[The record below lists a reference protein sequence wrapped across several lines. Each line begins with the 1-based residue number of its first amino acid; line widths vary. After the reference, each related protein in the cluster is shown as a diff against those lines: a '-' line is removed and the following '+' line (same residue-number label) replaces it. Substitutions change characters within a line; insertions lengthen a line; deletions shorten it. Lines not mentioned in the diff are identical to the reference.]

1 MKLIDIMLYAIR
13 AMSERKTRS
22 ALTILGI
29 MIGPAAVVGITS
41 LTSGYGHNI
50 NSQLLELG
58 TNTILVEPNGQ
69 KTITSQDVNVI
80 QSIKGVSGVYP
91 YYAIPAQ
98 ISTPGGKEN
107 VVIFAINL
115 QTGLESAVPGIK
127 LSQGEFPQPFNTY
140 GAVIGW
146 QIANPQNTEY
156 TSYKL
161 NNVITMTISENG
173 QPVSKSLL
181 VMGILK
187 EFGPSFIV
195 NVDQGVFVPLNTG
208 SQLTGNSPYDGL
220 LVIAQ
225 SSSDVTSITNSIKK
239 YYGNNLQVLSSQE
252 AINVANSIVGT
263 LNLLLASAASVSF
276 LVAFV
281 GVTTTM
287 YTSTLERTREIGIL
301 KALGFKNRDVM
312 NIFVFESGIMGLLG
326 GLIGVVLGAGG
337 SYVLSLIIPS
347 LLKFGGP
354 GAGGSGFSIG
364 AATPVFDPT
373 TIVIIVIVS
382 AVIGII
388 AGSIPAYKASR
399 VEPVKVLRNE

>member
-1 MKLIDIMLYAIR
+1 MKLIDVMMYAIR

-29 MIGPAAVVGITS
+29 MIGPAAVIGITS
-41 LTSGYGHNI
+41 LTSGYGQNI
-50 NSQLLELG
+50 HSQLLELG

-69 KTITSQDVNVI
+69 KTITVQEINQI
-80 QSIKGVSGVYP
+80 ETIKGVSGVYP

-98 ISTPGGKEN
+98 ISTPGGKES
-107 VVIFAINL
+107 VVVFAINL

-127 LSQGEFPQPFNTY
+127 LSQGQFPQQFNTF

-146 QIANPQNTEY
+146 QIANPQDSQY
-156 TSYKL
+156 SSYKL
-161 NNVITMTISENG
+161 NNVVTMTISVKG
-173 QPVSKSLL
+173 QQVSKSFL

-225 SSSDVTSITNSIKK
+225 SSSDVTSITNSIKG

-287 YTSTLERTREIGIL
+287 YTSTLERIREIGIL
-301 KALGFKNRDVM
+301 KALGFRNNDVM
-312 NIFVFESGIMGLLG
+312 NIFMLESGIMGLVG
-326 GLIGVVLGAGG
+326 GLIGVTLGAVG
-337 SYVLSLIIPS
+337 SYALSLIIPRF
-347 LLKFGGP
+347 LNFGGQ
-354 GAGGSGFSIG
+354 SGFSIG
-364 AATPVFDPT
+364 YAMPVFDPS
-373 TIVIIVIVS
+373 TIAIVVVIS
-382 AVIGII
+382 AIIGII

-399 VEPVKVLRNE
+399 VEPVRVLRNE

>member
-1 MKLIDIMLYAIR
+1 MMYAVR

-29 MIGPAAVVGITS
+29 MIGPAAVIGITS
-41 LTSGYGHNI
+41 LTSGYGQNI
-50 NSQLLELG
+50 HSQLLELG

-69 KTITSQDVNVI
+69 KTITVQVI
-80 QSIKGVSGVYP
+80 NQIESIKGVSGVYP

-98 ISTPGGKEN
+98 ISTSGGKES
-107 VVIFAINL
+107 VVVFAINL

-127 LSQGEFPQPFNTY
+127 LSQGQFPQPFNTF
-140 GAVIGW
+140 GSVIGW
-146 QIANPQNTEY
+146 QIANPQDTTY
-156 TSYKL
+156 PSYKL
-161 NNVITMTISENG
+161 NNIITMALSVNG
-173 QPVSKSLL
+173 QQVSKSFL

-195 NVDQGVFVPLNTG
+195 NVDQGIFVPLNTG

-225 SSSDVTSITNSIKK
+225 SSSDVNSITSSIKD

-301 KALGFKNRDVM
+301 KALGFRNRDVM
-312 NIFVFESGIMGLLG
+312 NIFMLESGIMGLLG
-326 GLIGVVLGAGG
+326 GFIGVILGAGG
-337 SYVLSLIIPS
+337 SYVLSLIIPRF
-347 LLKFGGP
+347 LNFGGE
-354 GAGGSGFSIG
+354 SGFSIG
-364 AATPVFDPT
+364 YAMPVFDLST
-373 TIVIIVIVS
+373 MVIIVIIS
-382 AVIGII
+382 ALIGII

-399 VEPVKVLRNE
+399 VEPVRVLRNE

>member
-1 MKLIDIMLYAIR
+1 MKPLDIIMYAIR
-13 AMSERKTRS
+13 AISERKTRS

-41 LTSGYGHNI
+41 LTSGYGQNI
-50 NSQLLELG
+50 HSQLLELG
-58 TNTILVEPNGQ
+58 TNTMLVEPNGQ
-69 KTITSQDVNVI
+69 NTITPQEIDQI
-80 QSIKGVSGVYP
+80 ESISGVSGVYP

-98 ISTPGGKEN
+98 ISTPGGKES
-107 VVIFAINL
+107 VVVFAINL

-127 LSQGEFPQPFNTY
+127 LSQGQFPQPFNTF
-140 GAVIGW
+140 GSVVGW
-146 QIANPQNTEY
+146 QIANPQNTQY
-156 TSYKL
+156 PSYSL
-161 NNVITMTISENG
+161 NNIITLTMAENG
-173 QPVSKSLL
+173 QPVTKSFLI
-181 VMGILK
+181 MGILK

-195 NVDQGVFVPLNTG
+195 NVDQGVFVPLSTG
-208 SQLTGNSPYDGL
+208 TQLTGNAPYDGL
-220 LVIAQ
+220 LVIAK
-225 SSSDVTSITNSIKK
+225 SSADVTSITNSIKK
-239 YYGNNLQVLSSQE
+239 SYGNDLQVLSSQE

-301 KALGFKNRDVM
+301 KALGFRNREVM
-312 NIFVFESGIMGLLG
+312 NIFMFESGIMGLIG
-326 GLIGVVLGAGG
+326 GIIGTAIGVGG
-337 SYVLSLIIPS
+337 SYALAAVMPRFLN
-347 LLKFGGP
+347 FGG
-354 GAGGSGFSIG
+354 GSSSGFSLGYAMPVFSPVTIG
-364 AATPVFDPT
+364 A
-373 TIVIIVIVS
+373 IIIIS

>member
-1 MKLIDIMLYAIR
+1 MKLLDIMLYAAR

-41 LTSGYGHNI
+41 ITSGYGQSIHF
-50 NSQLLELG
+50 QLLELG
-58 TNTILVEPNGQ
+58 TNTILVEPSGQ
-69 KTITSQDVNVI
+69 KTLTQQDVNTI
-80 QSIKGVSGVYP
+80 GSMKGVSGVYP

-115 QTGLESAVPGIK
+115 QTGLEEAVPGIK
-127 LSQGEFPQPFNTY
+127 LSQGQYPQPFNTY

-146 QIANPQNTEY
+146 QIANPQNTQY
-156 TSYKL
+156 PSYKL
-161 NNVITMTISENG
+161 NNVVTMTVVEKG
-173 QPVSKSLL
+173 QQVSKSLL
-181 VMGILK
+181 VIGILK

-195 NVDQGVFVPLNTG
+195 NVDQGVFVPLNAG

-220 LVIAQ
+220 LVIAK
-225 SSSDVTSITNSIKK
+225 SSSDVTSITASIKK
-239 YYGNNLQVLSSQE
+239 YYGNNMQVMSSQE

-312 NIFVFESGIMGLLG
+312 NIFIFESGTMGLLG
-326 GLIGVVLGAGG
+326 GLIGVVLGAAGA
-337 SYVLSLIIPS
+337 YVLSLIIPS
-347 LLKFGGP
+347 FLNFRGGQT
-354 GAGGSGFSIG
+354 GFSIG
-364 AATPVFDPT
+364 SAMPVFNPT
-373 TIVIIVIVS
+373 TIIAIIIVS
-382 AVIGII
+382 AFIGII